1 MQMGLNERK
10 YDDVKNVSLLIM
22 DIYLKRGNKRI
33 YVKGLPMRSW
43 ILGKTKGYIS
53 FYDLM
58 STKYKHF
65 ADICY
70 VSLDCIILIAQLQT
84 SYNFINVKHL

>member
-10 YDDVKNVSLLIM
+10 YDDVCKECVTVSLLIM

-33 YVKGLPMRSW
+33 YVKGLSMRSW

-53 FYDLM
+53 FYDHE
-58 STKYKHF
+58 YQ
-65 ADICY
+65 
-70 VSLDCIILIAQLQT
+70 VQT
-84 SYNFINVKHL
+84 FCRYMLCFT

>member
-10 YDDVKNVSLLIM
+10 YDDVKNVSLLII

-43 ILGKTKGYIS
+43 ILGKHERIHFF
-53 FYDLM
+53 FYD
-58 STKYKHF
+58 
-65 ADICY
+65 
-70 VSLDCIILIAQLQT
+70 QE
-84 SYNFINVKHL
+84 